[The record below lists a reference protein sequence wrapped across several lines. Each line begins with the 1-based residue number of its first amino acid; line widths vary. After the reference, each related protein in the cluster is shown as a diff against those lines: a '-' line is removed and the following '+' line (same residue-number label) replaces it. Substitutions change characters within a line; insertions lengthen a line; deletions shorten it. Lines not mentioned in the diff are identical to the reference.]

1 MKLKLNYM
9 GKGSIQFSKISW
21 KQIDLISFYTD
32 MIIYTVANSRLFK
45 TEKFA
50 KNLICY
56 MDSHVYVIFVLYS
69 S

>member
-1 MKLKLNYM
+1 MKLKLNCM
-9 GKGSIQFSKISW
+9 GEGSIQFSKIPW

-32 MIIYTVANSRLFK
+32 MIIYALANSRLFK
-45 TEKFA
+45 LEKIA
-50 KNLICY
+50 KNLICN